1 MGIKTIGLGE
11 TRNIIALS
19 NSAGSVSKTL
29 TTAESGSL
37 ITISPDSGT
46 SSRHILIT
54 LPTVAKGLTYSFN
67 VIANSGN
74 TANDIK
80 FTSAHA
86 DNDIDGLIMLN
97 EASDTNIGVTAAA
110 ACAFTVDSGVDNTY
124 QYSRWTVTCDGT
136 NWLLSDAIFRIAVS
150 SSGTSA
156 GKALLFT
163 NSVLT

>member
-11 TRNIIALS
+11 SKNVIALS
-19 NSAGSVSKTL
+19 NSSAAVSKTL
-29 TTAESGSL
+29 TAAESGSL

-86 DNDIDGLIMLN
+86 DNDIDGLVMGN
-97 EASDTNIGVTAAA
+97 EASNTNISVTAAST
-110 ACAFTVDSGVDNTY
+110 CAWTLDTIVDNTF

-136 NWLLSDAIFRIAVS
+136 NWILSDAIFRIAVTDM
-150 SSGTSA
+150 GTS
-156 GKALLFT
+156 GDALLFT

>member
-1 MGIKTIGLGE
+1 MGIKIIGLGE
-11 TRNIIALS
+11 SKNVIALS
-19 NSAGSVSKTL
+19 NSAGAVSKTL
-29 TTAESGSL
+29 TAAESGSL

-54 LPTVAKGLTYSFN
+54 LPAAAAGLIYSFV
-67 VIANSGN
+67 VIANSGEN
-74 TANDIK
+74 TNDIK
-80 FTSAHA
+80 FTSPNT
-86 DNDIDGLIMLN
+86 DNDIDGLIMFN
-97 EASDTNIGVTAAA
+97 EASNQNINVTAATT
-110 ACAFTVDSGVDNTY
+110 CAFTIDSSVDNTY

-150 SSGTSA
+150 SSGTAA

>member
-1 MGIKTIGLGE
+1 MIKHIGLGE
-11 TRNIIALS
+11 TTNIIALS
-19 NSAGSVSKTL
+19 NSSAAVSYKL
-29 TTAESGSL
+29 SPMESGSL
-37 ITISPDSGT
+37 ITISPDSSTG
-46 SSRHILIT
+46 SRHILIT
-54 LPTVAKGLTYSFN
+54 LPTVAKGLKYSFN

-86 DNDIDGLIMLN
+86 DNDIDGLIMGN
-97 EASDTNIGVTAAA
+97 EASDGNINATAATT
-110 ACAFTVDSGVDNTY
+110 CAWTIDSSEDNTY

-136 NWLLSDAIFRIAVS
+136 NWLLGDTIFTIDVNDM
-150 SSGTSA
+150 GTS